1 MIALKEVKDS
11 FLYIFV
17 FLDYKCG
24 FFCKIKEIKGLGGG
38 VL

>member
-1 MIALKEVKDS
+1 MKFYFILFV
-11 FLYIFV
+11 IFV
-17 FLDYKCG
+17 FSDYKCK